1 MIKKLITISCVA
13 LLISCGNSST
23 ENTAN
28 TDDQKDTVTKEA
40 VSQPT
45 IDVAD
50 FQFQTLVI
58 NVPSPFEIIT
68 FLPKC
73 NFPFNKSL
81 LNITDNESKYTTT
94 TKKGLNYG
102 VYVVDL
108 VYLSTNEQF
117 SEVKNYF
124 KTSKNLAQSLG
135 CDESF
140 NNIAGSRLE
149 KNIDKKDTINKV
161 IDQIYT
167 EMDGYLRSNDRLL
180 TATQI
185 LVGSWIESQYITVSF
200 IKDVERNKD
209 NDILFKKIIE
219 QNFTS
224 QKLVQLL
231 KEYEKEKE
239 FKATILAVGEL
250 DKIYSSIHNGELD
263 KATLAK
269 LYSKLIDARGKIV
282 N

>member
-1 MIKKLITISCVA
+1 MMKKLITISCAA

-23 ENTAN
+23 ENTVN
-28 TDDQKDTVTKEA
+28 TDDQKDTVKKEA
-40 VSQPT
+40 ASQPT
-45 IDVAD
+45 IDLVD

-124 KTSKNLAQSLG
+124 KISKNLAQSLG

-185 LVGSWIESQYITVSF
+185 LVGSWIESQYITISL

-239 FKATILAVGEL
+239 LKNSVNKLN
-250 DKIYSSIHNGELD
+250 KQ
-263 KATLAK
+263 KWLAK
-269 LYSKLIDARGKIV
+269 NIKNIEGKQKNKII
-282 N
+282 NEI